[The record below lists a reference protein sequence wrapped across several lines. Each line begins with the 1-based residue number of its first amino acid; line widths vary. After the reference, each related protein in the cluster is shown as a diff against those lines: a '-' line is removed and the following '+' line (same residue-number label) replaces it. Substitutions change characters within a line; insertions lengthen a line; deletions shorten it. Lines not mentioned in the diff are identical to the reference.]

1 MSGTAIVTMNDAEL
15 ERVCRYEDELS
26 KLPQVGVATKH
37 VLHGGMY
44 SRTIFMPKHLAVS
57 GALISKASILV
68 ISGHVDML
76 ISDQSVEY
84 KGYHV
89 IPASAK
95 RKQIVYAYEDSYI
108 TATIVTDAKTLEEA
122 EDDFTCESKLL
133 RSRQECSVNDVVITG
148 E

>member
-1 MSGTAIVTMNDAEL
+1 MSGSAIATMNDEEL
-15 ERVCRYEDELS
+15 ERVYQYEGELS

-44 SRTIFMPKHLAVS
+44 SRTIFMPKNLAVS

-68 ISGHVDML
+68 ISGHVEML
-76 ISDQSVEY
+76 VSDQGVEY
-84 KGYHV
+84 KGFHV
-89 IPASAK
+89 VPASAK
-95 RKQIVYAYEDSYI
+95 RKQIVFAYDDSYI

-122 EDDFTCESKLL
+122 EEDFTCEAQLL
-133 RSRQECSVNDVVITG
+133 RSRHDCSVNDVVITG